1 MKSSHPGGRF
11 SAGVILNLCGEVEL
25 GVMIGRDVAANV
37 FHRAVAFSVSE
48 YPPPDLKLSPQRCF
62 KSWGKPN
69 RHHPD
74 SALGP
79 PENDHA

>member
-48 YPPPDLKLSPQRCF
+48 YPRLTS
-62 KSWGKPN
+62 S
-69 RHHPD
+69 
-74 SALGP
+74 
-79 PENDHA
+79 